1 MTGQVKMFTSLV
13 DDAGDHEQ
21 VSFGDNSKI
30 RISGLGEISLTNDL
44 SLSNVL
50 FVDYCSYNLL
60 SIAQFCD
67 LGLSCTFD
75 DEGVTITNKKSN
87 EVVFKGFR
95 YGNLYL
101 VDFTSREANL
111 TTCLISTTSG
121 LAMASSH
128 CTHRHEPTQESFQER
143 HGPWCEGCYF

>member
-21 VSFGDNSKI
+21 VSLGDNSKG

-50 FVDYCSYNLL
+50 FVDSCSYNLL

-67 LGLSCTFD
+67 LGLSCTF
-75 DEGVTITNKKSN
+75 VTPGFKDKS
-87 EVVFKGFR
+87 ECIEYMCARIK
-95 YGNLYL
+95 LH
-101 VDFTSREANL
+101 
-111 TTCLISTTSG
+111 TCIDSVYTK
-121 LAMASSH
+121 
-128 CTHRHEPTQESFQER
+128 TQ
-143 HGPWCEGCYF
+143 C

>member
-1 MTGQVKMFTSLV
+1 MTGHVKMFTSLV
-13 DDAGDHEQ
+13 DDAGDHDQ
-21 VSFGDNSKI
+21 VSFGDNSKG
-30 RISGLGEISLTNDL
+30 RISGLCKISLTNDL

-50 FVDYCSYNLL
+50 FVDSCSYNLL

-75 DEGVTITNKKSN
+75 EGVTITNKKTN

-101 VDFTSREANL
+101 VDFASHQANL
-111 TTCLISTTSG
+111 TTCLISKT
-121 LAMASSH
+121 A
-128 CTHRHEPTQESFQER
+128 
-143 HGPWCEGCYF
+143 

>member
-1 MTGQVKMFTSLV
+1 MTGKVKMFTSLV

-21 VSFGDNSKI
+21 VSFGNNSKG
-30 RISGLGEISLTNDL
+30 RISGLGEIILSNDL

-50 FVDYCSYNLL
+50 FVDSCSYNLV

-67 LGLSCTFD
+67 LSLSCTFD

-95 YGNLYL
+95 YGKLYL
-101 VDFTSREANL
+101 VDFVSHEAYL
-111 TTCLISTTSG
+111 TTCLISKTFKG
-121 LAMASSH
+121 WLCH
-128 CTHRHEPTQESFQER
+128 
-143 HGPWCEGCYF
+143 

>member
-1 MTGQVKMFTSLV
+1 MTGQEKMFTSLV

-21 VSFGDNSKI
+21 VAFGDNSKG

-50 FVDYCSYNLL
+50 FVDSCSYYLL

-87 EVVFKGFR
+87 EVVFKVFG

-101 VDFTSREANL
+101 VILHPVKQT
-111 TTCLISTTSG
+111 
-121 LAMASSH
+121 
-128 CTHRHEPTQESFQER
+128 
-143 HGPWCEGCYF
+143 

>member
-1 MTGQVKMFTSLV
+1 MSSQVKIFTSLL

-21 VSFGDNSKI
+21 VSFGDNSKG
-30 RISGLGEISLTNDL
+30 RISRLGEISPTNDL

-50 FVDYCSYNLL
+50 FVDSCSYNLV

-75 DEGVTITNKKSN
+75 DEGVTITNKKTN
-87 EVVFKGFR
+87 EVVFKGFL

-101 VDFTSREANL
+101 VDFESHVLTRKVHSAPITQQAEQSWLRTRRERNDVPVNF
-111 TTCLISTTSG
+111 S
-121 LAMASSH
+121 
-128 CTHRHEPTQESFQER
+128 
-143 HGPWCEGCYF
+143 

>member
-1 MTGQVKMFTSLV
+1 V

-21 VSFGDNSKI
+21 VSFGDNSKG

-50 FVDYCSYNLL
+50 FVDSSSYNLL

-75 DEGVTITNKKSN
+75 DEGVTITNKKLMKL
-87 EVVFKGFR
+87 F
-95 YGNLYL
+95 
-101 VDFTSREANL
+101 SRD
-111 TTCLISTTSG
+111 S
-121 LAMASSH
+121 AM
-128 CTHRHEPTQESFQER
+128 TIFIL
-143 HGPWCEGCYF
+143 